1 MKQNLDLLIAGG
13 NVFLH
18 NELIEEID
26 IGVLDG
32 KIVELGDLSQR
43 DSKKNFSKNLLV
55 LPGAIDS
62 QVHFREPGLTHKED
76 IMHGKKRSCSWW
88 DYNYF

>member
-1 MKQNLDLLIAGG
+1 MKQNLDLLITGG

-26 IGVLDG
+26 IGILDG

-43 DSKKNFSKNLLV
+43 DSKKKF
-55 LPGAIDS
+55 
-62 QVHFREPGLTHKED
+62 
-76 IMHGKKRSCSWW
+76 
-88 DYNYF
+88 

>member
-1 MKQNLDLLIAGG
+1 MKQNLDLLINGG

-26 IGVLDG
+26 IGVLNG
-32 KIVELGDLSQR
+32 KIVELVIFR
-43 DSKKNFSKNLLV
+43 KEIVKNFSKNLLV

-76 IMHGKKRSCSWW
+76 IMHGTKGAALGGITTI
-88 DYNYF
+88 F

>member
-1 MKQNLDLLIAGG
+1 MKQNLDLLITGG

-26 IGVLDG
+26 IGVLNG

-43 DSKKNFSKNLLV
+43 DSKKNFSKK
-55 LPGAIDS
+55 P
-62 QVHFREPGLTHKED
+62 
-76 IMHGKKRSCSWW
+76 SCATWS
-88 DYNYF
+88 NRFASAFQRTRFNS